1 MRRRSGRSTALGPS
15 APARSWQRR
24 ASTSPGSARK
34 RPRRPRRRFP
44 QRPSPARNAAPRRSR
59 ALRRRPR
66 RDRGEES
73 RADPHVRRLRREGP
87 AARARPHDRGR
98 GGPRARSAPPTGG
111 RPRRVPAPAARLLDG
126 VRASPRPRALA
137 PADAVGR
144 GAGAG
149 RRGARGVE
157 RSRGAEVAVMSKRI
171 HELATEWNVLPKD
184 LIAGLEKVGI
194 RGKRSQS
201 SLSDDEVQRARE
213 ALGLVARPTVALGT
227 ERVVSERVVTE
238 REAGDQI
245 VTAREQ
251 TTETR
256 LRANVIR
263 RRTARE
269 VLKREEAPAATDG
282 ESGEVPPAL
291 DFDAGAVPPSLPE
304 VPPPAEP
311 EISAVPPPP
320 REPLPGARPV
330 PERRPEPEPEHAEPA
345 PATPVAAAPAATAAA
360 APQVAARPTSAPAAA
375 PPPGFEEMR
384 GVKVLGKI
392 DLRKPTAPTP
402 APGVRAGE
410 AAPAEAGA
418 EGAPKKKKGRKVI
431 KKSDMLDTFERDFAR
446 GGKRPQKRRAL
457 PGKEQKKTEITVP
470 RASKR
475 VIRISEV
482 ITVADLAKAMGVKAS
497 DVLKKLLDM
506 GMMAT
511 INQALDHDTAA
522 LVAAEFEHQV
532 ENVAFDVEQ
541 MLESVEAAGGE
552 EKAFARA
559 PVVTMMGHVDHGK
572 TSLLDAI
579 RSTEVAAGE
588 AGGITQHIGA
598 YTVDVGGRQVTFLD
612 TPGHEAFTAMRARG
626 AKVTDIVVLVVAADD
641 GVMPQTVEAINHARA
656 AEVPIIVAL
665 NKVDKSDANPERVR
679 QELANH
685 GLAPE
690 DWGGDTIMVP
700 VSAKTKDGI
709 QQLLDML
716 LLQADV
722 LELKANPERLAKG
735 TIVEARLDRGRGP
748 VATVLVQEGTLHPG
762 DAFVCGTQYGRV
774 RAMVNDKGQRIE
786 AAGPATPVEILGLG
800 GVPEAGDT
808 FVSVAD
814 DQKARQ
820 VAEHRRSKQREAEMA
835 KTAKVSLDDLYQ
847 QIQTGEVKELKVVL
861 KADVQ
866 GSVEAMTEALRRL
879 STDDVRVNVLHGSVG
894 GITESDVLLASAS
907 NAIIIGFNVRPE
919 PKAAGLA
926 EREGVDIR
934 LYTIIYEALND
945 VRDAL
950 EGLLEPTLQEKVLG
964 RAEVRQTFTV
974 SGVGT
979 VAGCFVSDG
988 KIPRGAKARLL
999 RDHVVVNDGRIATL
1013 KRFKEDVREVA
1024 SGYECG
1030 MSLEGYHD
1038 VKVGDVIEAH
1048 EVEEVARRLAP
1059 AATKGAQAAE
1069 RSA

>member
-1 MRRRSGRSTALGPS
+1 
-15 APARSWQRR
+15 
-24 ASTSPGSARK
+24 
-34 RPRRPRRRFP
+34 
-44 QRPSPARNAAPRRSR
+44 
-59 ALRRRPR
+59 
-66 RDRGEES
+66 
-73 RADPHVRRLRREGP
+73 
-87 AARARPHDRGR
+87 
-98 GGPRARSAPPTGG
+98 
-111 RPRRVPAPAARLLDG
+111 
-126 VRASPRPRALA
+126 
-137 PADAVGR
+137 
-144 GAGAG
+144 
-149 RRGARGVE
+149 
-157 RSRGAEVAVMSKRI
+157 MSKRI
-171 HELATEWNVLPKD
+171 HELAKDWGVLAKD
-184 LIAGLEKVGI
+184 VLAAVEKLGI

-201 SLSDDEVQRARE
+201 SLTDDEVQRVRE
-213 ALGLVARPTVALGT
+213 ALGLVPRPTVTLGA

-238 REAGDQI
+238 RDVAGDSL

-256 LRANVIR
+256 LRSNVIR

-269 VLKREEAPAATDG
+269 VLKREDLPAAPPD
-282 ESGEVPPAL
+282 EAADEIPPAL
-291 DFDAGAVPPSLPE
+291 APEDDLPPALME
-304 VPPPAEP
+304 APPAPAEP
-311 EISAVPPPP
+311 EMLETQPAPAPEAAPVEAAPEPPAGPDVLAREPVSEPPPP
-320 REPLPGARPV
+320 PPV
-330 PERRPEPEPEHAEPA
+330 
-345 PATPVAAAPAATAAA
+345 T
-360 APQVAARPTSAPAAA
+360 ARPTAAPRPVAPAPPPSAPARPAA
-375 PPPGFEEMR
+375 PPPPGFEEMR

-392 DLRKPTAPTP
+392 DLRKATAPPP
-402 APGVRAGE
+402 APAARAGE
-410 AAPAEAGA
+410 AAPSTDGAAG
-418 EGAPKKKKGRKVI
+418 GDGTPKRKKGRKVI
-431 KKSDMLDTFERDFAR
+431 KKPDMMGTLERDFMR

-475 VIRISEV
+475 VVRISEV
-482 ITVADLAKAMGVKAS
+482 VTVADLARAMGVKAS

-511 INQALDHDTAA
+511 INQVLDHDTAA
-522 LVAAEFEHQV
+522 LIAAEFEYQV
-532 ENVAFDVEQ
+532 ENVAIDVEQ
-541 MLESVEAAGGE
+541 MLEAAPAEATE
-552 EKAFARA
+552 EARIGRA
-559 PVVTMMGHVDHGK
+559 PVVTLMGHVDHGK

-579 RSTEVAAGE
+579 RATDVAAGE

-598 YTVDVGGRQVTFLD
+598 YTVDVTGRQVTFLD

-626 AKVTDIVVLVVAADD
+626 AKVTDLVVLVVAADD

-656 AEVPIIVAL
+656 AEVPILVAV
-665 NKVDKSDANPERVR
+665 NKIDKPDANQDRVR

-690 DWGGDTIMVP
+690 EWGGDTILAP

-709 QQLLDML
+709 PHLLDMI

-722 LELKANPERLAKG
+722 LELKANPTRLAKG

-748 VATVLVQEGTLHPG
+748 VATVLVQEGTLKPG

-774 RAMVNDKGQRIE
+774 RAMMDDKGRRIE
-786 AAGPATPVEILGLG
+786 AAGPSTPVEILGLG

-808 FVSVAD
+808 FIAVQD

-820 VAEHRRSKQREAEMA
+820 VAEHRRGKQREAEMA

-847 QIQTGEVKELKVVL
+847 QIQTGAVRELKVVL

-866 GSVEAMTEALRRL
+866 GSVEATSEALRRL
-879 STDDVRVNVLHGSVG
+879 STDDVRLNVLHGSVG

-919 PKAAGLA
+919 PKAAALA

-950 EGLLEPTLQEKVLG
+950 EGLLEPTLQEKILG
-964 RAEVRQTFTV
+964 RAEVRQTFVV
-974 SGVGT
+974 SGIGQ
-979 VAGCFVSDG
+979 VAGCFVTDG
-988 KIPRGAKARLL
+988 KIVRGAKGRLL
-999 RDHVVVNDGRIATL
+999 RDHVVVHDGRISSL
-1013 KRFKEDVREVA
+1013 KRFKEDAREVA

-1030 MSLEGYHD
+1030 MSLEAYQD
-1038 VKVGDVIEAH
+1038 VKTGDVIEAY
-1048 EVEEVARRLAP
+1048 EVEQVARRLAP
-1059 AATKGAQAAE
+1059 AAGKGSQPAE